1 MPFHAQ
7 DQLDLLS
14 KIQSLPSFLI
24 FLFSCFLAIAV
35 GNLIPSALKLIF
47 ILIDRTRD
55 KNLYD
60 LFVRPIQGSIRVCT
74 CLLLIYWAANIWL
87 IQYKTL
93 SEFLKVVTGLI
104 FFSAVAW
111 IVSRVL
117 KQFIRFYGIRRLRN
131 SGFNVNE
138 ILLVFETLTNIVI
151 GIIAVILF
159 AESRN
164 FPWLG
169 LFAGIS
175 LSGAV
180 LGLLLSKTAEDFLS
194 TILLYFDNRFLPG
207 GYIRLPQMGD
217 GRVEEVFGRVESIG
231 WRSTTIRIAGKNT
244 IYITTNTIMAQ
255 QEVENVSRGKRIM
268 VLLNLTFA
276 RPLID
281 REKAL
286 IEEIV
291 IESTERVYGIAANS
305 TKVKFSPSSD
315 GSGTQAAINFAIMGS
330 SETSIK
336 LRKDILEAAC
346 EEMANKLKTFE
357 IEFVA
362 QEPKVYIEAPV
373 TI

>member
-7 DQLDLLS
+7 DQLDLFS
-14 KIQSLPSFLI
+14 TVQSLPSFLI

-35 GNLIPSALKLIF
+35 GNLMPPALKLVF
-47 ILIDRTRD
+47 NLIDRTKD
-55 KNLYD
+55 HNLYD

-74 CLLLIYWAANIWL
+74 SLLLIYWAANIWL
-87 IQYKTL
+87 IKYEVL
-93 SEFLKVVTGLI
+93 SEFLKIVTGLI

-138 ILLVFETLTNIVI
+138 ILLVFETLANVII
-151 GIIAVILF
+151 GIAAVILF

-164 FPWLG
+164 FPWIG
-169 LFAGIS
+169 LFAGVS
-175 LSGAV
+175 LGGAV
-180 LGLLLSKTAEDFLS
+180 LGLLLSKTAEDFLN

-207 GYIRLPQMGD
+207 DYIRLPQMGD

-255 QEVENVSRGKRIM
+255 QEIENVSRGKRIM

-276 RPLID
+276 KTLVD

-305 TKVKFSPSSD
+305 TKVKFSQSSD
-315 GSGTQAAINFAIMGS
+315 RSSTQATVNFAIMGS

-362 QEPKVYIEAPV
+362 QEPKAYIEAPV

>member
-7 DQLDLLS
+7 DQLDLFS
-14 KIQSLPSFLI
+14 KIQSVPSFLI
-24 FLFSCFLAIAV
+24 FLLSCFLAIAV
-35 GNLIPSALKLIF
+35 GNLIPPALKLIF
-47 ILIDRTRD
+47 NLVDRTRD
-55 KNLYD
+55 QNLYD

-74 CLLLIYWAANIWL
+74 SLLLIYWAANIWL
-87 IQYKTL
+87 IQYEVL
-93 SEFLKVVTGLI
+93 SEFFKVVTGLI

-138 ILLVFETLTNIVI
+138 ILLVFETLANVII
-151 GIIAVILF
+151 GIAAVILF

-164 FPWLG
+164 FPWIG
-169 LFAGIS
+169 LFAGVS
-175 LSGAV
+175 LGGAV
-180 LGLLLSKTAEDFLS
+180 LGLLLSKTAEDFLN

-207 GYIRLPQMGD
+207 DYIRLPQMGD

-276 RPLID
+276 RTLVD

-305 TKVKFSPSSD
+305 TKVKFSQSSD
-315 GSGTQAAINFAIMGS
+315 SISTQATVNFAIMGS

-357 IEFVA
+357 MEFVA

>member
-7 DQLDLLS
+7 DQLDLFS
-14 KIQSLPSFLI
+14 KIQGLPSFLI
-24 FLFSCFLAIAV
+24 FLLSCFLAIAV
-35 GNLIPSALKLIF
+35 GNLIPPALKLIF
-47 ILIDRTRD
+47 NLVDRTRD
-55 KNLYD
+55 QNLYD

-74 CLLLIYWAANIWL
+74 SLLLIYWAANIWL
-87 IQYKTL
+87 IQYEVL
-93 SEFLKVVTGLI
+93 SELFKVVTGLI

-138 ILLVFETLTNIVI
+138 ILLVFETLANVII
-151 GIIAVILF
+151 GIVAVILF

-164 FPWLG
+164 FPWIG
-169 LFAGIS
+169 LFAGVS
-175 LSGAV
+175 LGGAV
-180 LGLLLSKTAEDFLS
+180 LGLLLSKTAEDFLN

-207 GYIRLPQMGD
+207 DYIRLPQMGD

-276 RPLID
+276 KTLVD

-305 TKVKFSPSSD
+305 TKVKFSQSSD
-315 GSGTQAAINFAIMGS
+315 SSSTQATVNFAIMGS

-357 IEFVA
+357 MEFVA